1 MSPAPDDGEDEGTDE
16 EGVGEVED
24 EEGGRG
30 AVDDGRDG
38 LGISAANALYNY
50 NRAGTLVPETK
61 PTIRMEDYS
70 DHINPG
76 VEDELN
82 RLVEELDIPYKLT
95 EFQRIGACVLGS
107 GKSLFLTLPTGEG
120 KLTVGLLGAHLL
132 RRTRNQPNGVTIITQ
147 PLTRESFGKYEVH
160 AFCHCTQSYPGLMME
175 QLEIPWACSAILTM
189 SGQLTIGEEGDGQLL
204 GSFDDL
210 LQGKYAVVCGHPE
223 SFQTPEGQR
232 ILNELARLNLIQ
244 MVVVDEVSTSLNI
257 PTQIVYLHPYFC
269 CSREN
274 KCLFSAR
281 FIPMFSGY
289 SGPPWLQPAATSV
302 HLPPRKLQFAS

>member
-24 EEGGRG
+24 EEEGRG

-61 PTIRMEDYS
+61 PTIRMADYS

-132 RRTRNQPNGVTIITQ
+132 RRKI
-147 PLTRESFGKYEVH
+147 
-160 AFCHCTQSYPGLMME
+160 
-175 QLEIPWACSAILTM
+175 
-189 SGQLTIGEEGDGQLL
+189 
-204 GSFDDL
+204 
-210 LQGKYAVVCGHPE
+210 CG
-223 SFQTPEGQR
+223 
-232 ILNELARLNLIQ
+232 
-244 MVVVDEVSTSLNI
+244 
-257 PTQIVYLHPYFC
+257 
-269 CSREN
+269 
-274 KCLFSAR
+274 
-281 FIPMFSGY
+281 
-289 SGPPWLQPAATSV
+289 
-302 HLPPRKLQFAS
+302 